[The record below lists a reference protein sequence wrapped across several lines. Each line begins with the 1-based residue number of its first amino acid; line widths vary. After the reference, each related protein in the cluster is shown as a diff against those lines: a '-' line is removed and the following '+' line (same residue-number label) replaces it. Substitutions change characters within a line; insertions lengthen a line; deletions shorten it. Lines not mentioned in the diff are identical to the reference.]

1 VIGCRNGR
9 PLRSLASRSAVER
22 CVVVQRSSSSCAAC
36 VDPIADG
43 TWRSCASTM
52 TNSASGVAR
61 SSRSRPMDR
70 ARLPASGSRK
80 GIPFP
85 AVADPE
91 HRIAELLGQEVRL
104 VKLGRMPAVLVVDP
118 DGIVRA
124 AWYGQSMRDNPSIDE
139 LFAAL
144 DSLRPALP

>member
-1 VIGCRNGR
+1 LRQHDDEFRKRGSAIVAIAPDG
-9 PLRSLASRSAVER
+9 PRSLARFWE
-22 CVVVQRSSSSCAAC
+22 QE
-36 VDPIADG
+36 
-43 TWRSCASTM
+43 
-52 TNSASGVAR
+52 
-61 SSRSRPMDR
+61 
-70 ARLPASGSRK
+70 

-124 AWYGQSMRDNPSIDE
+124 AWYGQSMRDIPRTE
-139 LFAAL
+139 EVLAVL
-144 DSLRPALP
+144 DSLGASV